1 MHTIMADIA
10 EETIRKHRMLTK
22 GITVLAAVSGGADSV
37 CMLHFLVS
45 VADKYGIRIVA
56 VHVDHMLRGAESEDD
71 RRFVEELCGRLGM
84 QLFAEAHNV
93 REAVAGCGGN
103 IEETAREIRYSV
115 FGRIASACG
124 AARIAVAHNRN
135 DRAET
140 VLMNI
145 IRGTG
150 TDGLKGISYVNGKI
164 IRPLLDVSRKEIE
177 DYCRINSLGY
187 RTDSTNLADI
197 YTRNKVRLKLI
208 PYIDSEFGADIV
220 GSLCRLADIAASD
233 GEYLEEKARRKLE
246 SIIITCDDAGTGSGT
261 SAGSGT
267 DKGSGTSTGIGTGIG
282 TGTNKIV
289 LDRAGFEGVREAV
302 SSRIIRQC
310 ISKIKG
316 GMKGIGISSKHMAT
330 VSAFISEGR
339 TGARIQLPGGVR
351 ILRSYDRIIIYNDNY
366 GSEGSITDF
375 CVPLKVPGMTY
386 VSDPGIFIKAEKV
399 SIEEYKT
406 VEAKKSR
413 NAPSFG
419 KSPSSG
425 WDCRL
430 PVTEFFDCSICGAGI
445 NIRNRMEGDMFRPIG
460 KGGSC
465 SLKKYMINRKM
476 PAGLRGSIPL
486 AACGREVLWVIGDR
500 TGELYKVRD
509 DACEVIKL
517 MAGRTGQDD

>member
-1 MHTIMADIA
+1 MNWQVDILHTIMADIA
-10 EETIRKHRMLTK
+10 EETIRKHRMLTQ

-37 CMLHFLVS
+37 CMLHFLLS
-45 VADKYGIRIVA
+45 VADKYGIKIIT

-71 RRFVEELCGRLGM
+71 RRFVAELCGRLGV

-93 REAVAGCGGN
+93 REAAAGCGGN

-115 FGRIASACG
+115 FGRIATACG
-124 AARIAVAHNRN
+124 AERIAIAHNRN

-187 RTDSTNLADI
+187 RTDSTNLTDI

-233 GEYLEEKARRKLE
+233 NEYLEEEARRRLE
-246 SIIITCDDAGTGSGT
+246 SITISGGDAGTG
-261 SAGSGT
+261 
-267 DKGSGTSTGIGTGIG
+267 TGKGIG

-289 LDRAGFEGVREAV
+289 LDRAGFEGVHEAV
-302 SSRIIRQC
+302 STRIIRQC
-310 ISKIKG
+310 ISKIKD

-330 VSAFISEGR
+330 VSDFISEGR

-351 ILRSYDRIIIYNDNY
+351 ILRSYDRIIIYTDNC

-386 VSDPGIFIKAEKV
+386 ISDPGIFIKAETV
-399 SIEEYKT
+399 NIEEYKT
-406 VEAKKSR
+406 VAAQKSR
-413 NAPSFG
+413 NVPSFG

-425 WDCRL
+425 WNCHL

-445 NIRNRMEGDMFRPIG
+445 NIRNRMEGDMFCPIG

-500 TGELYKVRD
+500 TSELYKVKD

-517 MAGRTGQDD
+517 TAGRTGQDD